1 MSSREVWVL
10 PGLVMIV
17 IFLSACREV
26 RTSTQINQDGS
37 CVRTV
42 VAEGDSSNSLD
53 GAFPVPRDSSWSVI
67 YDNKS
72 DPKTYTA
79 IKTFSNV
86 ERLNQEYSKPLPDTL
101 LQLRLS
107 MRLQKKFRWFHTVF
121 RYSEV
126 YHNVNPYPEY
136 PITDYLTPEE
146 LQLYYM
152 NEDTLNLDDKVDDW
166 FTESTLNE
174 FLSGLT
180 AAADSV
186 KNTGITERMIE
197 SKKDTLT
204 QLLKSEIA
212 DDELPGRILSILN
225 SSGNKTLEKTITSL
239 LRNINRKNEFIFT
252 LQGSYSNQV
261 IMPGLVLDTN
271 SKTLEGSTV
280 TWQIEP
286 RFFLFDD
293 YTMWVESRV
302 VNRWAI
308 ILTGAIGI
316 LLMVSIV
323 LGSLISKEKRR
334 TEIS

>member
-1 MSSREVWVL
+1 
-10 PGLVMIV
+10 
-17 IFLSACREV
+17 
-26 RTSTQINQDGS
+26 
-37 CVRTV
+37 
-42 VAEGDSSNSLD
+42 
-53 GAFPVPRDSSWSVI
+53 
-67 YDNKS
+67 
-72 DPKTYTA
+72 
-79 IKTFSNV
+79 
-86 ERLNQEYSKPLPDTL
+86 
-101 LQLRLS
+101 
-107 MRLQKKFRWFHTVF
+107 
-121 RYSEV
+121 
-126 YHNVNPYPEY
+126 
-136 PITDYLTPEE
+136 
-146 LQLYYM
+146 M